1 MRKNEIDSIQELNYE
16 ELANTLGG
24 EEAARVCGCVC
35 VGELE
40 EVEDMENMEDAVAV
54 DPGNTNKNGRK
65 SKRNS

>member
-1 MRKNEIDSIQELNYE
+1 MRKHEIDSIQELNYE
-16 ELANTLGG
+16 ELANILGG
-24 EEAARVCGCVC
+24 EEAAKVCGCVC

-40 EVEDMENMEDAVAV
+40 EAEMEEMEDAAGA